1 MSSTNFSSFYS
12 LSWIFSQATFGLTKI
27 YSICFTHNEVWAK
40 TAKLIYYYI
49 NFLFQEIYCF
59 NSRHGT
65 MVLWCYIQYNK
76 KTDYTQLINC
86 ILCWS
91 KRADRIFQLGLSAS
105 TFQSS
110 CWCRVIS
117 WDPAGS
123 NHAVTSQLS

>member
-1 MSSTNFSSFYS
+1 MSSTNFSSFYP

-65 MVLWCYIQYNK
+65 MVLWCHIQYKKKQTKKQSINK
-76 KTDYTQLINC
+76 LYKMVFNKENVKSSDIVQEIQF
-86 ILCWS
+86 I
-91 KRADRIFQLGLSAS
+91 S
-105 TFQSS
+105 T
-110 CWCRVIS
+110 
-117 WDPAGS
+117 
-123 NHAVTSQLS
+123 